1 MTGFFIQLTVRLKIP
16 INNGI
21 NQVLISRVNLFILML
36 SKLGLGSI
44 LKPIMLI
51 TILYWNKNELE

>member
-1 MTGFFIQLTVRLKIP
+1 MTGFFIQFTVRLKIP

-44 LKPIMLI
+44 LEPIMLI